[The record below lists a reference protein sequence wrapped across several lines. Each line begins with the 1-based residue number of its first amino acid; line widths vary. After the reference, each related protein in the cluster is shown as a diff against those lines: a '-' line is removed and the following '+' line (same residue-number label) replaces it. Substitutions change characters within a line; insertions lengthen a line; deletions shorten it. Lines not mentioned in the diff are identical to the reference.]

1 MKKRPTVMGKG
12 MRKARAKTAAPVSPI
27 NFRIPKPLRTRV
39 RKYADARHIG
49 EAQALRVLV
58 SEHLDEVE
66 SAAEL
71 AVAERW
77 QYEQAYATW
86 DAFLRGDNRA
96 IPREEIQR
104 IFARGLEPMSETT
117 TRTA

>member
-1 MKKRPTVMGKG
+1 MGKVA
-12 MRKARAKTAAPVSPI
+12 RKARAKTAAPVSPI
-27 NFRIPKPLRTRV
+27 NFRLPTPLRTRV

-71 AVAERW
+71 AAAERW

-86 DAFLRGDNRA
+86 DAFLQGDDRA
-96 IPREEIQR
+96 VPRDEIQR
-104 IFARGLEPMSETT
+104 IFARGLQPVSETA
-117 TRTA
+117 TRTT